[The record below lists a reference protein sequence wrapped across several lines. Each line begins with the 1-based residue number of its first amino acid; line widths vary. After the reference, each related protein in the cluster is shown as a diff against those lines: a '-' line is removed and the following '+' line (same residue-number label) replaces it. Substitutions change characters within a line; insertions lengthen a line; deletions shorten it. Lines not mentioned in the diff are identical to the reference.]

1 MMRAPWAN
9 TLLLLLLAAQIV
21 SGYLALTNGDFD
33 RRWTVWL
40 HGLGAY
46 AIILLLV
53 WKGQVV
59 LDALRRKNVWT
70 NARRAFLIL
79 LMLLILTL
87 ASGIVWTIFGPVYL
101 GGFSLISLHIY
112 LAVPLLILLAWH
124 AWRQRF
130 VWRIPQS
137 RDRRLFLR
145 GAALAAGGALLWG
158 TVNRL
163 RAAGLAR
170 LPRRFTGSY
179 ETGSLSGRFPTVSW
193 IADRAPAVDLQ
204 AWSLRIEGKVHQP
217 RSFSYVQLMDI
228 AEDELFAILDCTG
241 GWYSEQVWRGV
252 RMGRLLDA
260 AGVYDS
266 ARSVTIESLTGYNR
280 RFDLAEARDFLLA
293 LSVAGAPLA
302 RGHGFPARLVAPG
315 YRGYEWVKW
324 IRRINV
330 LDSPAILQ
338 PPLPLQ

>member
-1 MMRAPWAN
+1 MRAPWAN
-9 TLLLLLLAAQIV
+9 SLLLLLLLAQIA

-33 RRWTVWL
+33 ERWTVWL

-46 AIILLLV
+46 ALILLLV

-59 LDALRRKNVWT
+59 VDALRRKNVWT
-70 NARRAFLIL
+70 NARIAFLIL
-79 LMLLILTL
+79 LALLILTL
-87 ASGIVWTIFGPVYL
+87 VSGIVWTIWGPLYL

-112 LAVPLLILLAWH
+112 LAVPLIVLLAWH

-158 TVNRL
+158 AVTRL

-179 ETGSLSGRFPTVSW
+179 ETGSFSGRFPTVSW

-204 AWSLRIEGKVHQP
+204 AWSLLVDGEVHRP
-217 RSFSYVQLMDI
+217 LSFSYAQLMEM
-228 AEDELFAILDCTG
+228 AEDEVTAILDCTG

-252 RMGRLLDA
+252 RLGRLLDA
-260 AGVYDS
+260 AGVADT
-266 ARSVTIESLTGYNR
+266 AISVSFESLTGYNR
-280 RFDLAEARDFLLA
+280 RFDLAGARDLLLA
-293 LSVAGAPLA
+293 LTVAGEPLA
-302 RGHGFPARLVAPG
+302 RGHGFPVRLVAPG
-315 YRGYEWVKW
+315 HRGYEWVKW
-324 IRRINV
+324 VGRISV